1 MAVAAEINLH
11 GNLARDP
18 DLSFTKDGKPIANF
32 TVVTSER
39 FLNRDT
45 NQWEDRDVSFWN
57 CSAFGPL
64 AENIC
69 ESCEK
74 GTAVIVTGRV
84 KIENW
89 VDKEGQKR
97 QSAKVSADDVAVSLK
112 FRKASVTHNNGSR
125 QEEQVPF

>member
-1 MAVAAEINLH
+1 MTATGTFH

-18 DLSFTKDGKPIANF
+18 ELSFTKDGKPIANF
-32 TVVTSER
+32 TVCTSER
-39 FLNRDT
+39 RLDKNSG
-45 NQWEDRDVSFWN
+45 QWSDVDVSFWN

-74 GTAVIVTGRV
+74 GTPVIVTGRV

-97 QSAKVSADDVAVSLK
+97 QTPKVTAEDVAVSLRFK
-112 FRKASVTHNNGSR
+112 KASVSHNGSR
-125 QEEQVPF
+125 QEQEAPF

>member
-1 MAVAAEINLH
+1 MAVAAEVNLH

-18 DLSFTKDGKPIANF
+18 DLSFSKDGKPIANF

-39 FLNRDT
+39 FLNKDSG
-45 NQWEDRDVSFWN
+45 QWEDRDVSFWN

-74 GTAVIVTGRV
+74 GTPVIVTGRV

-97 QSAKVSADDVAVSLK
+97 QTPKVTAEDVAVSLRFK
-112 FRKASVTHNNGSR
+112 KASVSHNGSR
-125 QEEQVPF
+125 QEQEAPF